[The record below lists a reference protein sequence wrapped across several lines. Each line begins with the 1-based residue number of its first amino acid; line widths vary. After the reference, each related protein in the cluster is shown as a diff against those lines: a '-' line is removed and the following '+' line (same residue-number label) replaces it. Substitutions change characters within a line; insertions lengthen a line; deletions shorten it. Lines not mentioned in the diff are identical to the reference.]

1 MLWQF
6 YVIMNQH
13 INEHMCLLVYL
24 YAKNELKF
32 IHIIMSHI
40 YKIKSNTTLPHLNA
54 HTAHV
59 HLTCISSQHDILAL
73 ASYNEC
79 SYYSCFLGASLY
91 RIVTSWCQ
99 LIYSVAKSCQNHTH
113 TTYDPITGNSL
124 VSGFHI
130 LKIASNHPP
139 MISWNPDMTEL

>member
-1 MLWQF
+1 MAVLH
-6 YVIMNQH
+6 VIMNQH

-40 YKIKSNTTLPHLNA
+40 YKMKSNTTLPHLNA

-113 TTYDPITGNSL
+113 THHIRSYYRQLPRFR
-124 VSGFHI
+124 VSHSQDSV
-130 LKIASNHPP
+130 KSSTH
-139 MISWNPDMTEL
+139 D

>member
-40 YKIKSNTTLPHLNA
+40 YKMKSNTTLPHLNA

-91 RIVTSWCQ
+91 RIMVPTGHIMVPTHLFRCKK
-99 LIYSVAKSCQNHTH
+99 LPKSHTH
-113 TTYDPITGNSL
+113 HIRSYYRQLPRFR
-124 VSGFHI
+124 VSHSQDSV
-130 LKIASNHPP
+130 KSSTH
-139 MISWNPDMTEL
+139 D